1 MNVFNAYVKLFSGLL
16 VYAFFATQHAIAQV
30 EQSTEATKRVIEP
43 VDSLGKVVLMLV
55 VVIALIL
62 ALAWLLNK
70 TKSLRFAG
78 SQQGVIKT
86 LAVMPLGVKEKIAL
100 VQVGDKQLILGITS
114 QQINCLGELDTPL
127 QAQSQDEQAQVNS
140 FSELLK
146 RAIKK

>member
-16 VYAFFATQHAIAQV
+16 ISAFFAAQHAIAQV

-70 TKSLRFAG
+70 TKSLRFVG

-86 LAVMPLGVKEKIAL
+86 LAVMPLGVKEKVAL

-127 QAQSQDEQAQVNS
+127 QAQSQDEQAQANS
-140 FSELLK
+140 FAELLK